1 MISNPGSVGLER
13 CRFAVVDVETTGARV
28 ERGGRIIEVA
38 VAILEDGTVHL
49 AYEAVL
55 DPEARIPSWVT
66 RLTGITE
73 RDVAGRPRFSDVATD
88 LGRTLED
95 GVFVAQT
102 PASIGAISR
111 RYGPRRVCP
120 SRRAASR
127 FSWS

>member
-38 VAILEDGTVHL
+38 VAILEDGIVHL
-49 AYEAVL
+49 AYESVL

-73 RDVAGRPRFSDVATD
+73 RDVAGRPRFSDVAAD
-88 LGRTLED
+88 LGRALEH
-95 GVFVAQT
+95 GVFESHNTRFHWPQL
-102 PASIGAISR
+102 
-111 RYGPRRVCP
+111 
-120 SRRAASR
+120 AAECTAAGLSGR
-127 FSWS
+127 GRC